1 MADIDFDA
9 QEEMMEEEED
19 QQQDAAAAGM
29 EDEPAKTQQRL
40 KSVVTAEGAMTDA
53 NKKKKGRGHREPGG
67 DRGDQIGGRY
77 ESLNPAAATGPA
89 RSVEGWVLFV
99 SGVHE
104 EAQEEDVTEA
114 FGEFGDVK
122 NVYLNLDR
130 QTGFVKGYAL
140 VEYASQKEA
149 QAAIDGMDG
158 KELLTQVVHVT
169 WAFSN
174 KAAGKGPRGAG
185 GRRR

>member
-1 MADIDFDA
+1 MADIEFEA

-19 QQQDAAAAGM
+19 QQQDAAAAAM
-29 EDEPAKTQQRL
+29 EDAPAQPQQRL
-40 KSVVTAEGAMTDA
+40 KSVVATDGADA
-53 NKKKKGRGHREPGG
+53 SKKKKGRGHRETGG
-67 DRGDQIGGRY
+67 DRGDQMSGRY
-77 ESLNPAAATGPA
+77 ESVTQGGGQGPA

-104 EAQEEDVTEA
+104 EAQEEDLTEA

-140 VEYASQKEA
+140 VEYANQKEA

-158 KELLTQVVHVT
+158 KELLTQAVKVT
-169 WAFSN
+169 WAFSRGP
-174 KAAGKGPRGAG
+174 AKGGRGAVP
-185 GRRR
+185 RRR